1 MNQLNTMLRGI
12 GLLLVVGMHS
22 VLVLKLLRSLG
33 NGMLTISNLQLSM
46 LLPVNVKNA
55 FRQ

>member
-22 VLVLKLLRSLG
+22 VLVLKVLRSLG

-55 FRQ
+55 F